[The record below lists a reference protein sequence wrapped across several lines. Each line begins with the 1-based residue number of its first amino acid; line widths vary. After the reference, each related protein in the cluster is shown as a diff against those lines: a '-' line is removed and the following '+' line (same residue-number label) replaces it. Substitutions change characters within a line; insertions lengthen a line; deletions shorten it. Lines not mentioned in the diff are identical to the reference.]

1 MPPKFQRCVVL
12 IESLHEAHVD
22 QLVPNLSKV
31 GIKATGALDT
41 AWVGYKEYVGDNA
54 AAVTNAA
61 HDRGVRVVPTFQL
74 FDSGTLPKMTA
85 FLHSGAAQARSASDE
100 KSR

>member
-31 GIKATGALDT
+31 GISLRAP
-41 AWVGYKEYVGDNA
+41 VGL
-54 AAVTNAA
+54 AV
-61 HDRGVRVVPTFQL
+61 
-74 FDSGTLPKMTA
+74 
-85 FLHSGAAQARSASDE
+85 
-100 KSR
+100 